1 MGRSYKPKMLGSEI
15 QRVLGDMLIRG
26 SLKDPAFANKMIG
39 INSVDV
45 SGDSSYATLYI
56 TLLSFTPNKEI
67 TDEEKQNVLKALEK
81 SSGFIR
87 SEIGKAVKIRHIP
100 ELRFKF
106 DESYEYGMKMD
117 KILDD
122 LKK

>member
-1 MGRSYKPKMLGSEI
+1 MLGGEI

-26 SLKDPAFANKMIG
+26 ALKDPVFKDKLIG

-45 SGDSSYATLYI
+45 SGDGSYATLYI
-56 TLLSFTPNKEI
+56 TALSLTPGKELGG
-67 TDEEKQNVLKALEK
+67 EEKDAVLKTLSK
-81 SSGFIR
+81 SQGFIR
-87 SEIGKAVKIRHIP
+87 SEIGKAVKLRHIP
-100 ELRFKF
+100 ELRFCF
-106 DESYEYGMKMD
+106 DASYEYGMKMD

>member
-1 MGRSYKPKMLGSEI
+1 MGKSYRPKMLGTEI

-26 SLKDPAFANKMIG
+26 ELKDPAFKEKMIG
-39 INSVDV
+39 INSVEV
-45 SGDSSYATLYI
+45 SGDGSFATLYI
-56 TLLSFTPNKEI
+56 TVLSFTPGKEVS
-67 TDEEKQNVLKALEK
+67 EEDKNNLLKAFAK
-81 SSGFIR
+81 SQGFIR

-100 ELRFKF
+100 ELRFSF

-117 KILDD
+117 KILDS